1 MGELIRHIEAQALAQ
16 ADGSVGGGGG
26 GGWGNSVVQ
35 VVCSRS
41 PRSAEWQRC
50 WWPGGVRLRSW
61 SWRGSGD
68 FKKKK
73 QS

>member
-26 GGWGNSVVQ
+26 GWGNSVVQ
-35 VVCSRS
+35 VVFSRS
-41 PRSAEWQRC
+41 PGSAEWQRC

>member
-1 MGELIRHIEAQALAQ
+1 MGELIRQIEAQALAQ
-16 ADGSVGGGGG
+16 ADGSVGGGG

-41 PRSAEWQRC
+41 PGSAEWQRC
-50 WWPGGVRLRSW
+50 FWPGGVRLRSW

>member
-16 ADGSVGGGGG
+16 ADGSVGGGGRG

-68 FKKKK
+68 FF
-73 QS
+73 